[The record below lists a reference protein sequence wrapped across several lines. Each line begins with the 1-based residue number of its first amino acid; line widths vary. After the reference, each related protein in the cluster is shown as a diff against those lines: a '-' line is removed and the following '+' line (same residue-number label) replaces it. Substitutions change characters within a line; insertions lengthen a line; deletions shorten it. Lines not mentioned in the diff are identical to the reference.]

1 MREKWPYIY
10 IYGERERERER
21 VSTENGEIDFIS
33 IRQTL
38 DVINIKS
45 F

>member
-1 MREKWPYIY
+1 MATYIYIYIY
-10 IYGERERERER
+10 IYGERER